1 MRFNGFSVNWHT
13 TVVALALCPGG
24 VFSGESIDT
33 VYVCNRC
40 HMLDLI
46 AVQPQNLKIR
56 PKKAGD
62 STTSRCVIACS
73 LCVMVKL
80 NL

>member
-1 MRFNGFSVNWHT
+1 MSFNGFSENT
-13 TVVALALCPGG
+13 TVVALALYPGG

-56 PKKAGD
+56 PAQKKQATAQRLVVL
-62 STTSRCVIACS
+62 SPV